1 MTLLRQSQIALAEV
15 EVVVFD
21 ISIRATARLLPDG
34 RPTGNWSLADNFRI
48 ARHPST
54 TGAKHQ

>member
-21 ISIRATARLLPDG
+21 ISIRATA
-34 RPTGNWSLADNFRI
+34 DNSRVV
-48 ARHPST
+48 
-54 TGAKHQ
+54 GLK